1 MQFST
6 VAILS
11 AVAGSALATFA
22 NSTVTEIGTTV
33 VTITSCEENKCHETA
48 VTTGVVTVTEIDTT
62 YTTYCPLTSEEAAP
76 STVAA
81 ESVSPAAN
89 STAPVVSTHEAGAA
103 KAVPAVAAGLLA
115 LGALF

>member
-81 ESVSPAAN
+81 N